1 MTAAPEEIPA
11 RIPSL
16 AAKFFAVSMAS
27 SLETS
32 SKPSITSRS
41 IMLGSK
47 PAEIPWMRCFP
58 FWPFEM
64 NGASSGST
72 PMISTSLFTS
82 FNARPTPVIVPPV
95 PIPLM

>member
-1 MTAAPEEIPA
+1 
-11 RIPSL
+11 
-16 AAKFFAVSMAS
+16 
-27 SLETS
+27 
-32 SKPSITSRS
+32 
-41 IMLGSK
+41 MLGSK

-58 FWPFEM
+58 FWPLEM